1 MFVCSKEGLCSVVRS
16 VLDGFAE
23 PGFLSYVVG
32 LSCERWL
39 LPAPFPQQPQQ
50 HEHPQETATCEVCSG
65 VPRRFLS
72 AHTHTHSHLL
82 LSDHKQGCKI
92 ASHYTHP
99 ANRHPDSRSH
109 TPTMTAKWVARPPQY
124 ASLHTSHAHMSG
136 VQGRDRFHLWR
147 HCTCI
152 WRLLHAHGDMS
163 GRTSVPGSKQKAHCG
178 GAESDSD
185 VHSEERSVA
194 EHIAETVCC
203 FTMRWSSWIYFGYR

>member
-1 MFVCSKEGLCSVVRS
+1 MLLVSRVKGGCCQRHFHNNHNNTNIRKKRRHVRCAAVFQEGSS
-16 VLDGFAE
+16 
-23 PGFLSYVVG
+23 
-32 LSCERWL
+32 
-39 LPAPFPQQPQQ
+39 Q
-50 HEHPQETATCEVCSG
+50 HT
-65 VPRRFLS
+65 
-72 AHTHTHSHLL
+72 HTHTHSHLL